1 MLIPVGGY
9 YTIDAKQARALVEQV
24 KPRIVVPM
32 HYRGEGFGYDVL
44 GTVEDYTDLCE
55 TAVYGDSEVL
65 VLEKSGVLESDQMS
79 ASDQNPASA
88 QALSWRAGPQS
99 GTLRN
104 GQEETVVLR
113 MTKDE

>member
-1 MLIPVGGY
+1 MY
-9 YTIDAKQARALVEQV
+9 Y
-24 KPRIVVPM
+24 
-32 HYRGEGFGYDVL
+32 VL
-44 GTVEDYTDLCE
+44 GTVHDFTDLCE

-79 ASDQNPASA
+79 ASDQNPVSA
-88 QALSWRAGPQS
+88 QALSWRTGAQS

-113 MTKDE
+113 MVKDE

>member
-1 MLIPVGGY
+1 MY
-9 YTIDAKQARALVEQV
+9 Y
-24 KPRIVVPM
+24 
-32 HYRGEGFGYDVL
+32 VL
-44 GTVEDYTDLCE
+44 GTVHDFTDLCDP
-55 TAVYGDSEVL
+55 AVYGDSEVL

-88 QALSWRAGPQS
+88 QALSWRTGAQS

-113 MTKDE
+113 MVKDE